1 MITLI
6 LFEYTTTKLH
16 LNADATDAII
26 PGIKDF
32 IAVIAGY
39 RAAERCNR
47 KAAVASTAA
56 LAEML
61 LCVLTGWAV
70 LLVLLQPIT
79 ACYTADEWV
88 YSRYSCVSV
97 GARGSQRTAFEDALS
112 P

>member
-1 MITLI
+1 MPQKPY
-6 LFEYTTTKLH
+6 FPSCEMR
-16 LNADATDAII
+16 ARS
-26 PGIKDF
+26 GIKDF

-61 LCVLTGWAV
+61 LCVLTRWAV

-79 ACYTADEWV
+79 VCYTADEWV